1 MAKCLV
7 RHIDG
12 PAKRLL
18 VSLFVGLCCIP
29 MKAQDNPFYFGL
41 RTGSS
46 NFWSSEVMAVGEG
59 VVNQLIAN
67 AINGAAVSYVS
78 AYNYHYMD
86 MSSSQG
92 DVKFSRNN
100 PYGMTAYDLFND
112 LEAGVKA
119 GWQGETAPIGIGG
132 YVCYGLN
139 QYHLRFGG
147 DEGYGSY
154 KIQSVRVGADIT
166 IAPWPWMREDYG
178 WCPVAEV
185 GATYVKALSCK
196 TPYDSD
202 ASQANDGL
210 RSRYAIG
217 VQLGEE
223 GKFCLLLSLD
233 MAHYDLLN
241 GNYTPDG
248 AITHPYEGFKSKDM
262 NIGLRLKFR
271 LFEE

>member
-18 VSLFVGLCCIP
+18 MSLFVGLCCIP

-132 YVCYGLN
+132 L
-139 QYHLRFGG
+139 Q
-147 DEGYGSY
+147 
-154 KIQSVRVGADIT
+154 
-166 IAPWPWMREDYG
+166 
-178 WCPVAEV
+178 
-185 GATYVKALSCK
+185 
-196 TPYDSD
+196 
-202 ASQANDGL
+202 
-210 RSRYAIG
+210 
-217 VQLGEE
+217 
-223 GKFCLLLSLD
+223 
-233 MAHYDLLN
+233 
-241 GNYTPDG
+241 
-248 AITHPYEGFKSKDM
+248 
-262 NIGLRLKFR
+262 
-271 LFEE
+271 